1 MNRTGFFGL
10 FAADITSALGNRISM
25 VAVPWLVL
33 VTTHDPARMGL
44 ATAAELV
51 PYLLSGMLA
60 APLADRVGLRTA
72 SIAADAGSALAMAAI
87 AATSGITF
95 PTLAGL
101 MAVSGTLRGMG
112 DRAKHVLLRPLAE
125 AAGLRMVRVAS
136 VYEGLSRTAMLVGA
150 PVGGLLVFWFS
161 PQGAIWVD
169 AATFAACGALVAT
182 LVTLPDGAGERTE
195 AEPYLTALRGGAV
208 YLWRDRLLFTM
219 VMLTFAANVFTL
231 AATAVFIPLWI
242 ATVLHSPAALGVVLG
257 ALAAG
262 AVLGSIVFTAL
273 APKVPRYLT
282 FLIGLA
288 VAGAPPLVV
297 LLSHNLSLV
306 LSVTFVAGLATATCN
321 PILGAM
327 QYERVPHKLQNR
339 VFGLASA
346 ICYAGMPLGA
356 VLGGV
361 AVAGLGLNPAVLLA
375 GGLCLVVTVA
385 PLFFY
390 RSEVSAMRRVSA

>member
-1 MNRTGFFGL
+1 
-10 FAADITSALGNRISM
+10 
-25 VAVPWLVL
+25 
-33 VTTHDPARMGL
+33 MGL

-51 PYLLSGMLA
+51 PYLLSGVFA
-60 APLADRVGLRTA
+60 APLADRLGLRTA
-72 SIAADAGSALAMAAI
+72 SIAADAGSALAVAAI
-87 AATSGITF
+87 AATPGIGF
-95 PTLAGL
+95 PMLAGL
-101 MAVSGTLRGMG
+101 IAVSGTLRGVG
-112 DRAKHVLLRPLAE
+112 DRAKHVMLRPLAE

-150 PVGGLLVFWFS
+150 PLGGLLVFWFS

-169 AATFAACGALVAT
+169 AATFAACGVLVAI
-182 LVTLPDGAGERTE
+182 LVTLPEGAGERTG
-195 AEPYLTALRGGAV
+195 AEPYLTALRGGAR
-208 YLWRDRLLFTM
+208 YLWRDRLLLTM

-242 ATVLHSPAALGVVLG
+242 ATVLHSPAALGVILG
-257 ALAAG
+257 VLAAG
-262 AVLGSIVFTAL
+262 AVLGSIVFTAF
-273 APKVPRYLT
+273 APKLPQYLT

-306 LSVTFVAGLATATCN
+306 LAVTFVAGVATATCN

-327 QYERVPHKLQNR
+327 QYARVPHELQNR

-346 ICYAGMPLGA
+346 VCYAGMPIGG

-361 AVAGLGLNPAVLLA
+361 AVGGLGLNPAVLLA

-385 PLFFY
+385 PLFSY
-390 RSEVSAMRRVSA
+390 RGEVQAMRAVSA

>member
-1 MNRTGFFGL
+1 MTRKGFVGL

-25 VAVPWLVL
+25 VAIPWLVL
-33 VTTHDPARMGL
+33 VTTHDPAKMGL
-44 ATAAELV
+44 AIAAELV
-51 PYLLSGMLA
+51 PYLVSGVFA
-60 APLADRVGLRTA
+60 APLADRLGLRTS
-72 SIAADAGSALAMAAI
+72 SIAADAGSALAVAAI
-87 AATSGITF
+87 AAIPGITF

-112 DRAKHVLLRPLAE
+112 DRAKHVMLRPLAE

-150 PVGGLLVFWFS
+150 PLGGLLIFWFS

-169 AATFAACGALVAT
+169 AATFATCGALVAT
-182 LVTLPDGAGERTE
+182 LVTLPDGAGERTG
-195 AEPYLTALRGGAV
+195 AEPYLTALRGGAT

-231 AATAVFIPLWI
+231 AASAVFIPVWT

-257 ALAAG
+257 TLAAG
-262 AVLGSIVFTAL
+262 AVLGSIVVAAL
-273 APKVPRYLT
+273 APKLPRYLT

-306 LSVTFVAGLATATCN
+306 LTVTFVAGLATATCN

-327 QYERVPHKLQNR
+327 QYERVPHELQNR

-361 AVAGLGLNPAVLLA
+361 AVAGLGLNRAVLVA
-375 GGLCLVVTVA
+375 SVLCLVVTAA
-385 PLFFY
+385 PLFSY
-390 RSEVSAMRRVSA
+390 RSGVRAMRTVSV